1 MGDFLKKYPADQVKT
16 DFEEK
21 KILARKYLAKK
32 IPTLKKMASSPY
44 KGLGQNILKQTKS
57 PIPPPPPPGL
67 KSQIVGPSNKTF
79 ATLTSVDIGFRLCKS
94 RYTHRIF
101 YFQATLFFQGHV
113 IFSKSPSQQTSA

>member
-1 MGDFLKKYPADQVKT
+1 
-16 DFEEK
+16 
-21 KILARKYLAKK
+21 
-32 IPTLKKMASSPY
+32 MASSPY
-44 KGLGQNILKQTKS
+44 KVLS
-57 PIPPPPPPGL
+57 PEAWGKIFLNKPNHQYRPPRL

-101 YFQATLFFQGHV
+101 YFQATLFFQGHI

>member
-1 MGDFLKKYPADQVKT
+1 
-16 DFEEK
+16 
-21 KILARKYLAKK
+21 
-32 IPTLKKMASSPY
+32 MASSPY
-44 KGLGQNILKQTKS
+44 KVLS
-57 PIPPPPPPGL
+57 PEAWGKIFLNKPNHPSPPPPRL

-101 YFQATLFFQGHV
+101 YFQATLFFQGHI